1 MGFKEMQKEVD
12 DFISAHGGYWPPL
25 SMLARLMEEAGEL
38 AREMNH
44 VFGMKKR
51 KPEEKIKSIEGEMGD
66 IIFNLACMANHMGID
81 LDEAFRKTMDKARA
95 RDTDRVKDIE
105 EKPEDMG

>member
-1 MGFKEMQKEVD
+1 MQKEVD

-44 VFGMKKR
+44 VYGMKKR
-51 KPEEKIKSIEGEMGD
+51 KPEDKIKSIEGEMGD
-66 IIFNLACMANHMGID
+66 ILVNLICMANDMDID
-81 LDEAFRKTMDKARA
+81 LDEAFRKTMDKVNV
-95 RDTDRVKDIE
+95 RDTDRVKDSLKNE
-105 EKPEDMG
+105 A